1 MYTVVCPA
9 EGQERSRRSAGNTK
23 KRKTCSQQK
32 DTRIKRFWSKHFRQR
47 NSTIFTEYDRKK
59 SRLSSVNIIL
69 FLCLKA
75 FTSQACYVP
84 AFLLGTSLANLV
96 APWGRR
102 VLVPALL
109 PGTRR
114 CNCPRPTPFC
124 KNSLAVAYPGGG
136 ATGPPPLNLIEHFCV
151 SHFVSEWFKI
161 WLRLHE
167 RAPKTLELPGPLK
180 TLFNIV
186 ELHLKKLLN
195 FDVCV
200 VWWCSDGPINS
211 QEYKSFEIYEVT
223 IKISTTEYHHCLWG

>member
-1 MYTVVCPA
+1 MFLQKKILFLLVHNSEFLKNLIKNYCIRTHFDVVVCPA

-23 KRKTCSQQK
+23 KHKTCSQQK

-47 NSTIFTEYDRKK
+47 NKTIFTEYDRKK

-84 AFLLGTSLANLV
+84 AFLLGTSFANLC

-114 CNCPRPTPFC
+114 CG
-124 KNSLAVAYPGGG
+124 LV
-136 ATGPPPLNLIEHFCV
+136 LNGLI
-151 SHFVSEWFKI
+151 
-161 WLRLHE
+161 
-167 RAPKTLELPGPLK
+167 
-180 TLFNIV
+180 
-186 ELHLKKLLN
+186 
-195 FDVCV
+195 
-200 VWWCSDGPINS
+200 
-211 QEYKSFEIYEVT
+211 
-223 IKISTTEYHHCLWG
+223 